1 MDRRRRHVG
10 LVPHAVNV
18 RGVEVERATRLV
30 VLRPLAN
37 PAILV
42 AVEVILAEHAAADVD
57 APRRA
62 IVIVIAGVLA
72 VHPADQPD
80 VDVRVAI
87 ELLVL
92 PLLRIVTLE
101 LLPEALVLPDLAR
114 ERVELRSTEV
124 NTGSETIGKE
134 CR

>member
-1 MDRRRRHVG
+1 M
-10 LVPHAVNV
+10 
-18 RGVEVERATRLV
+18 
-30 VLRPLAN
+30 
-37 PAILV
+37 
-42 AVEVILAEHAAADVD
+42 
-57 APRRA
+57 
-62 IVIVIAGVLA
+62 IVIAGVLA

-80 VDVRVAI
+80 VDVRVSI